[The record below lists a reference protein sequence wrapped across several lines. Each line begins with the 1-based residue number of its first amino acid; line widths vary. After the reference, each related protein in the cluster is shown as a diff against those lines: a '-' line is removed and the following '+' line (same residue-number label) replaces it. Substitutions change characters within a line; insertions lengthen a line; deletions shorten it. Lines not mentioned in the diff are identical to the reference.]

1 MSVLL
6 DTHVWIWWLTPGGRL
21 LKADQDRLDQMAA
34 RSEVY
39 LSAISLWEAQ
49 MLHARRRIELPNPF
63 AVWVTAAA
71 DPSLVNLVP
80 LDTDVVVA
88 LDELPEAFHGDPAD
102 RIIAATARCKGMPL
116 ATWDKALRRSRA
128 IEIWRS

>member
-21 LKADQDRLDQMAA
+21 RKADQDQLDQMAA

-49 MLHARRRIELPNPF
+49 MLHARQRIELPNPF
-63 AVWVTAAA
+63 PAWVNAAA

-80 LDTDVVVA
+80 LDTEVVVA

-102 RIIAATARCKGMPL
+102 RIIAATARCKAMPL

-128 IEIWRS
+128 IEIWRA